1 MRNICIVTGTRAE
14 YGLLYWLMKE
24 VDADPDLQL
33 QIIATGMHLS
43 PEFGLTYHQIEADG
57 FTIDA
62 KVEMLPAP
70 YEFPESD
77 KVVHVLVYAPL
88 GFLMVYALS
97 RSTLRL
103 EPRPWPG
110 ALAQDSAPR
119 AYWKVPRACPWGS
132 TSSAN
137 LIFFGAFLA
146 FLYGL
151 TDEIHQYFV
160 LGRDASAL
168 DAMADGAGA
177 MIGSRVFV
185 WTRRNGSKGAPK
197 P

>member
-1 MRNICIVTGTRAE
+1 MRKICIVTGTRAE
-14 YGLLYWLMKE
+14 YGLLYWLRKE
-24 VDADPDLQL
+24 VDADPV
-33 QIIATGMHLS
+33 IATGMHLS

-62 KVEMLPAP
+62 KVEMLSSP
-70 YEFPESD
+70 YEFPEAD

-97 RSTLRL
+97 R
-103 EPRPWPG
+103 
-110 ALAQDSAPR
+110 
-119 AYWKVPRACPWGS
+119 S

-151 TDEIHQYFV
+151 TDEIHQAFV
-160 LGRDASAL
+160 PGRDASAL
-168 DAMADGAGA
+168 DVMADGAGA
-177 MIGSRVFV
+177 MIGSSVFV
-185 WTRRNGSKGAPK
+185 WTRRNGSKGAPT